1 MRDLAFTHQ
10 SLCTG
15 EEASKLLLFD
25 EVEFAGS
32 NKLLL
37 LAVARPENGDLQFF
51 WWIGPKAKVE
61 SEGILA
67 TFSGAAVYVSSEGL
81 LAHFQTDRGA
91 NGGAVNLACALQLH
105 GQPFI

>member
-25 EVEFAGS
+25 EVEFAGF

-37 LAVARPENGDLQFF
+37 LAVAKPENGDLQFLG
-51 WWIGPKAKVE
+51 WIGPKAKVE

-67 TFSGAAVYVSSEGL
+67 AFSGAAVHVSSEDL
-81 LAHFQTDRGA
+81 FAHFQTDRGA
-91 NGGAVNLACALQLH
+91 NGGAVNLACALKLQR
-105 GQPFI
+105 QPFI

>member
-1 MRDLAFTHQ
+1 MIDLAFTHQ

-15 EEASKLLLFD
+15 EEASKLLLFY
-25 EVEFAGS
+25 EVEFVGF

-37 LAVARPENGDLQFF
+37 LAVARPENGDLQFLG
-51 WWIGPKAKVE
+51 WIGPKAKVE
-61 SEGILA
+61 SEGVLA

-81 LAHFQTDRGA
+81 LTHFQTDRGA
-91 NGGAVNLACALQLH
+91 NGCMIDLACALQLH

>member
-15 EEASKLLLFD
+15 GEASKLLLFY
-25 EVEFAGS
+25 EVEFVGF

-37 LAVARPENGDLQFF
+37 LAVARPENGDLQFLG
-51 WWIGPKAKVE
+51 WIGPKAKVKR
-61 SEGILA
+61 EGILTA
-67 TFSGAAVYVSSEGL
+67 LAGAAIDVAGEDL

-91 NGGAVNLACALQLH
+91 NGCMVDLACALQLH

>member
-1 MRDLAFTHQ
+1 MIDLAFTHQ

-15 EEASKLLLFD
+15 EEASKLLLFY
-25 EVEFAGS
+25 EVEFVGF

-37 LAVARPENGDLQFF
+37 LAVARPENGDLQFLG
-51 WWIGPKAKVE
+51 WIGPKAKVE

-81 LAHFQTDRGA
+81 LTHFQTDRGA
-91 NGGAVNLACALQLH
+91 NGCMIDLACALQLH

>member
-15 EEASKLLLFD
+15 EEASKLLLFY
-25 EVEFAGS
+25 EVEFAGF

-37 LAVARPENGDLQFF
+37 LAVAKPENGDLQFLG
-51 WWIGPKAKVE
+51 WIGPKAKVE

-67 TFSGAAVYVSSEGL
+67 AFSGAAVDVSGEDL
-81 LAHFQTDRGA
+81 LAH
-91 NGGAVNLACALQLH
+91 L
-105 GQPFI
+105 

>member
-25 EVEFAGS
+25 EVEFAGF

-37 LAVARPENGDLQFF
+37 LAVARPENSDFQFIG
-51 WWIGPKAKVE
+51 WIGPKAKVE

-67 TFSGAAVYVSSEGL
+67 TFSGTAVHVSSEDL
-81 LAHFQTDRGA
+81 FSY
-91 NGGAVNLACALQLH
+91 
-105 GQPFI
+105 F